1 MLMKE
6 NARRIWDYLLE
17 HEDDSITSLDIAIA
31 LDLKRKC
38 VEGTLT
44 RQFQY
49 YGLIERIPAVL
60 MQEDGSAKNIK
71 LIKLTPEGKLFNP
84 DTDEVEP

>member
-44 RQFQY
+44 R
-49 YGLIERIPAVL
+49 
-60 MQEDGSAKNIK
+60 
-71 LIKLTPEGKLFNP
+71 
-84 DTDEVEP
+84 